1 MRFSIIIPVYNVE
14 SYLRQCLDSVLA
26 QTFGDWEAICVN
38 DGSTDGSAAI
48 LEEYATKN
56 ERFKVITQANGGL
69 SAARN
74 AGIKD
79 AQGEYVLFLDSD
91 DWLEPTA
98 LQTLDTQLSR
108 PLSPRG
114 VVEDRG
120 ELFDMLCFSGRR
132 FFEKANCFHPADE
145 LPEKTYATGMDY
157 YNENALVPRDFAFVC
172 VVLRAYR
179 RPFLLE
185 NNLWFNEGI
194 YHEDNLFTPIACY
207 YAKQVLVTNVCLYN
221 YRVRANSITAT
232 YSLKRLKDFM
242 SIANELA
249 AFFIPKADFDK
260 TEVYRAITHHY
271 QVVFLNITKESR
283 KELKHLCDRN
293 AYNTVSRTK
302 LRHRFN
308 YWRNRLCI

>member
-1 MRFSIIIPVYNVE
+1 M
-14 SYLRQCLDSVLA
+14 
-26 QTFGDWEAICVN
+26 N
-38 DGSTDGSAAI
+38 DGSTDSSAAI

-56 ERFKVITQANGGL
+56 ERFKVITQANAGL

-74 AGIKD
+74 TGLKE

-132 FFEKANCFHPADE
+132 YYEENSSFNPADQ
-145 LPEKTYATGMDY
+145 LVEKIYATGMDY
-157 YNENALVPRDFAFVC
+157 YNDNALAPRDFAFVC

-179 RPFLLE
+179 RMILLE
-185 NNLWFNEGI
+185 NNLWFREGI

-207 YAKQVLVTNVCLYN
+207 YAKQVLVINACLYN
-221 YRVRANSITAT
+221 YRVRANSITTT

-242 SIANELA
+242 AIANELA
-249 AFFIPKADFDK
+249 SFFIPRTGFDK
-260 TEVYRAITHHY
+260 TTVYRAITHHY
-271 QVVFLNITKESR
+271 QVVFLNATKDNR
-283 KELKHLCDRN
+283 KELGKMCNWMLYR
-293 AYNTVSRTK
+293 TVSHSK

-308 YWRNRLCI
+308 YYRYFFHSIFL